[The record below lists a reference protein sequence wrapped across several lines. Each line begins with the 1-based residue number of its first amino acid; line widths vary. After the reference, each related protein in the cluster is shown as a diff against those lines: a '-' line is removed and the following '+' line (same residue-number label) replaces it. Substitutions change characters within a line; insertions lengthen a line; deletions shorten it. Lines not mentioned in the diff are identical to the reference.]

1 MDFLL
6 TGFFALESGWTAH
19 GEPKLDPKV
28 RARVACSKTLIL
40 GTDLEGAVKLK
51 RFLEKE
57 EFLPVN
63 CEWLAVDT
71 HIEGLMTRR
80 MDGSLLTNREILESR
95 ERAIARNIARD
106 LGKIDGYD
114 LVIVIMPVARA
125 MRVDDALLAMS
136 LTTERCFQRSIWA

>member
-19 GEPKLDPKV
+19 GELKLDPKV

-40 GTDLEGAVKLK
+40 GTDLGGAVKLK

-57 EFLPVN
+57 ESLPVN

-71 HIEGLMTRR
+71 PWTVL
-80 MDGSLLTNREILESR
+80 
-95 ERAIARNIARD
+95 
-106 LGKIDGYD
+106 
-114 LVIVIMPVARA
+114 
-125 MRVDDALLAMS
+125 
-136 LTTERCFQRSIWA
+136 C